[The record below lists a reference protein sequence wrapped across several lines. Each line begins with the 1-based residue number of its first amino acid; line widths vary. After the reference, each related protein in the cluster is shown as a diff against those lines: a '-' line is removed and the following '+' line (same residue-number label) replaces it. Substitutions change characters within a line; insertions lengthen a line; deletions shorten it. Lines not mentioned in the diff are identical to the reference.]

1 MSRISDSNRRQFLKL
16 GATAAASAAVGGPAL
31 LSAPAV
37 FAADAKPLSFQLSW
51 IKSIQY
57 GGYFAGIENG
67 SFGKFGVEPTF
78 VSGGPNIDPIG
89 NVASGQSQLGDRPI
103 GSLLIAR
110 EKGIPIKVIGTVFQK
125 SPYAV
130 ISLAD
135 KPIKTAK
142 ELKGK
147 TIAVSTS
154 GVTLVRHMI
163 ADAGLS
169 PDDVTMVPASPDP
182 AALVSGQIDGYCGYV
197 TNQGVMLETRG
208 VKIYALNAQDL
219 GIPETT
225 GTIYAREDFLKD
237 NKDVVVNFLK
247 GAIQGWRWA
256 LDNPEPTAELM
267 VDKYGAPGLNYD
279 AQLTEIKASKPY
291 IEADAGKTKGLL
303 AVDVALYGK
312 IIDVYRKAGLVKS
325 AMTAEELCDPTF
337 IDSALNA

>member
-1 MSRISDSNRRQFLKL
+1 MSRTFDRNRRQFLKL
-16 GATAAASAAVGGPAL
+16 GATAAASAAVGGHTL

-37 FAADAKPLSFQLSW
+37 LAADAKALSFQLSW

-67 SFGKFGVEPTF
+67 SFKKFGIQPTF

-89 NVASGQSQLGDRPI
+89 NVASGQSQFGDRPI

-130 ISLAD
+130 ISLAE

-154 GVTLVRHMI
+154 GVMLIRQLV

-169 PDDVTMVPASPDP
+169 PDDVKMVPASPDP

-197 TNQGVMLETRG
+197 TNQGVMLQTRG

-237 NKDVVVNFLK
+237 NKDIVVNFLK
-247 GAIQGWRWA
+247 GAVQGWRWA
-256 LDNPEPTAELM
+256 LDNPEPTAKLM
-267 VDKYGAPGLNYD
+267 VETYGAPGLNYD

-291 IEADAGKTKGLL
+291 IDADAGKTKGLL
-303 AVDVALYGK
+303 AVDTALFAK
-312 IIDVYRKAGLVKS
+312 IIEVYRTAGLIKS
-325 AMTAEELCDPTF
+325 PMTAEELCDPTF
-337 IDSALNA
+337 IDTALSA

>member
-1 MSRISDSNRRQFLKL
+1 MSRTFDFSRRQFMKV

-37 FAADAKPLSFQLSW
+37 LAADAKPLSFQLSW

-57 GGYFAGIENG
+57 GGFFAGLENG
-67 SFGKFGVEPTF
+67 DFTKFGIDATF
-78 VSGGPNIDPIG
+78 VSGGPNIDPVG
-89 NVASGQSQLGDRPI
+89 NVASGRSQLGDRPI
-103 GSLLIAR
+103 GPLLIAR

-125 SPYAV
+125 SPYSV

-142 ELKGK
+142 DLKGK
-147 TIAVSTS
+147 TIAVATS
-154 GVTLVRHMI
+154 GVPLMRKLI

-169 PDDVTMVPASPDP
+169 PSDVNMVPSSPDP

-197 TNQGVMLETRG
+197 TNQGVMLEVRG
-208 VKIYALNAQDL
+208 VKIHSLNAQDL

-237 NKDVVVNFLK
+237 NKELVVSFLK
-247 GAIQGWRWA
+247 GAAKAWRWA
-256 LDNPEPTAELM
+256 LDNPEPTAKLM
-267 VDKYGAPGLNYD
+267 VEKYGAPGLNYE

-291 IEADAGKTKGLL
+291 IDVDAGKTKGLL
-303 AVDVALYGK
+303 AIDIALFGK
-312 IIDVYRKAGLVKS
+312 IIDVYRGAGLIKT
-325 AMTAEELCDPTF
+325 AMTAEELCDPTY
-337 IDSALNA
+337 IDAALKA